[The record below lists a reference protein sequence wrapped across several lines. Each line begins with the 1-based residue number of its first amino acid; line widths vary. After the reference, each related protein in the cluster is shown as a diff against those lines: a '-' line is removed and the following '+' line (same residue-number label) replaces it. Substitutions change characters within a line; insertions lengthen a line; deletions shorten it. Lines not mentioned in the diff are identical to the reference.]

1 MSGVEVIAVVACVA
15 AGKEYCSHSATRLQ
29 AYIYM
34 TVISA
39 YHDGSAVFQE
49 VRKKWRE
56 RRTPHPQA
64 ASSTA
69 IDLENSLQRSRVDI
83 LTQWNG
89 HVGRLGQRFEVGD
102 EIAQATMK
110 DILIGLQIT
119 LLTHLRED
127 GAHLDI
133 FALLNISD
141 LSRARTISAMHE
153 LYQRLA
159 QTAPIPWQMMSP
171 VAPGLPI
178 IEPHSGLAQY
188 IGVINTL
195 SSSQAPTEQHSY
207 PAGFYY
213 SPGQPP
219 PGQIP
224 GRVFTGSISSSPPEI
239 TSASHRPSVDAG
251 SPRDRGDRRF
261 SSISSTFNWL
271 RDRRRSSVESSDRS
285 ERDDRSDIA
294 AFSGLPS
301 GVPTGLPSPPQS
313 SYVEPSGARQIPQRR
328 PSELE
333 APVEQNV
340 LSENPWIS
348 VIEEKEQ
355 EREDY
360 NLIHGQQ
367 GHHGHTYDY
376 NYSPSHMQQYQNLPQ
391 QHHDHNQKQ
400 QQQQQQQQ
408 APVPGYRPGLKTPPP
423 TQHISNPNLG
433 VPRAPP
439 TPSIHS
445 DVSLDSGSSNRSD
458 VIILPLS
465 TTVALWPPS
474 RSNDYAG
481 FCKGAWKQN
490 SGFEGFKVHSVPIG
504 YYSLVP
510 KWKCVSCFFEMPM
523 ASTDSHSNSQSQSRG
538 NGSNDA
544 SFDQKVYTHAASKI
558 RYRWSFLAKSHIA
571 RKTRNNGD
579 ASRIGT
585 FGCMF
590 CCFENDRSALAFGSL
605 DVFMNHLGAV
615 HRGFVGSLLGS
626 TRCVVGRVA
635 GVEENFDINILP
647 A

>member
-15 AGKEYCSHSATRLQ
+15 A
-29 AYIYM
+29 
-34 TVISA
+34 VISA

-49 VRKKWRE
+49 VRRKWRE
-56 RRTPHPQA
+56 RRNSHPQA

-133 FALLNISD
+133 LALLNVSD

-178 IEPHSGLAQY
+178 IEPQSGLAQY
-188 IGVINTL
+188 IGVISAL
-195 SSSQAPTEQHSY
+195 SSSQAPSEQHSY

-213 SPGQPP
+213 SPGQPA
-219 PGQIP
+219 PGTMS
-224 GRVFTGSISSSPPEI
+224 GRVFTGSLSSSPPEI
-239 TSASHRPSVDAG
+239 TSASHRASIDTG
-251 SPRDRGDRRF
+251 NSRDRSERRF
-261 SSISSTFNWL
+261 SSFSSTFNSWL

-294 AFSGLPS
+294 AVSGLPS
-301 GVPTGLPSPPQS
+301 GTPTGLPSPPQT
-313 SYVEPSGARQIPQRR
+313 SYMEPSGARPIPRRR
-328 PSELE
+328 PPGLE
-333 APVEQNV
+333 TPVEQNV

-355 EREDY
+355 ERADY
-360 NLIHGQQ
+360 DLIYGQQ
-367 GHHGHTYDY
+367 DRQDQSYPYH
-376 NYSPSHMQQYQNLPQ
+376 YSPSQMQHYQNPQ
-391 QHHDHNQKQ
+391 QHHHQ
-400 QQQQQQQQ
+400 QQQ
-408 APVPGYRPGLKTPPP
+408 PPPP
-423 TQHISNPNLG
+423 TQHTPNINLS
-433 VPRAPP
+433 VSKAPP

-445 DVSLDSGSSNRSD
+445 DMSLDSGSSNRSASD
-458 VIILPLS
+458 IIPLPLS

-481 FCKGAWKQN
+481 FCKGGLETK
-490 SGFEGFKVHSVPIG
+490 
-504 YYSLVP
+504 L
-510 KWKCVSCFFEMPM
+510 
-523 ASTDSHSNSQSQSRG
+523 
-538 NGSNDA
+538 
-544 SFDQKVYTHAASKI
+544 
-558 RYRWSFLAKSHIA
+558 
-571 RKTRNNGD
+571 
-579 ASRIGT
+579 
-585 FGCMF
+585 
-590 CCFENDRSALAFGSL
+590 
-605 DVFMNHLGAV
+605 
-615 HRGFVGSLLGS
+615 
-626 TRCVVGRVA
+626 RV
-635 GVEENFDINILP
+635 
-647 A
+647 

>member
-15 AGKEYCSHSATRLQ
+15 AGKEYCSHSATRLH
-29 AYIYM
+29 AHIYIA
-34 TVISA
+34 VISA

-56 RRTPHPQA
+56 RRNPHPQA

-171 VAPGLPI
+171 VTPGLPI

-195 SSSQAPTEQHSY
+195 TN
-207 PAGFYY
+207 
-213 SPGQPP
+213 
-219 PGQIP
+219 
-224 GRVFTGSISSSPPEI
+224 
-239 TSASHRPSVDAG
+239 SA
-251 SPRDRGDRRF
+251 
-261 SSISSTFNWL
+261 
-271 RDRRRSSVESSDRS
+271 
-285 ERDDRSDIA
+285 
-294 AFSGLPS
+294 
-301 GVPTGLPSPPQS
+301 PSPPQS
-313 SYVEPSGARQIPQRR
+313 SYIEPSGARQIPQRR

-333 APVEQNV
+333 APVEQTV

-360 NLIHGQQ
+360 DLIHGQQ
-367 GHHGHTYDY
+367 EHHGHTYDY
-376 NYSPSHMQQYQNLPQ
+376 NYSPSHMQQYQNIPQ
-391 QHHDHNQKQ
+391 QHSYHNQ
-400 QQQQQQQQ
+400 QQQHQPPPQK
-408 APVPGYRPGLKTPPP
+408 APVHGFRPGLRTPPP
-423 TQHISNPNLG
+423 TQQSNPNLI

-458 VIILPLS
+458 IIILPLS

-490 SGFEGFKVHSVPIG
+490 SGFEGFKVHSVPVG

-523 ASTDSHSNSQSQSRG
+523 ASTDSQSQSRR

-544 SFDQKVYTHAASKI
+544 RFDQKVYTHAASKI

-590 CCFENDRSALAFGSL
+590 CCFENDRSVLAFGNL
-605 DVFMNHLGAV
+605 DVFMNHLGTV
-615 HRGFVGSLLGS
+615 HRGVCGKSA
-626 TRCVVGRVA
+626 R
-635 GVEENFDINILP
+635 
-647 A
+647 